1 MSIGIAEGVLC
12 LCGLFL
18 RSSVN
23 AKIKKRPSLAALLNQ
38 NLPRLWRMRRRGQER
53 IKQNDYSAFVQ
64 VNPL

>member
-1 MSIGIAEGVLC
+1 

-38 NLPRLWRMRRRGQER
+38 NLLRLWRMRRRGQER
-53 IKQNDYSAFVQ
+53 IKQNDHSPFVQ